1 MIIIYFNLRKNSFY
15 ISMDIETIIL
25 IVLSSFGTALCIFS
39 GICPYLKHREEYI
52 TDKDLTKDL
61 LEEKV

>member
-1 MIIIYFNLRKNSFY
+1 MIIIYYNLRKNSFY

-25 IVLSSFGTALCIFS
+25 IVFSSVGTALCIFS
-39 GICPYLKHREEYI
+39 GIYAYLKHREEYI

-61 LEEKV
+61 LEKV

>member
-1 MIIIYFNLRKNSFY
+1 MIIIYFNLRKNLFY

-25 IVLSSFGTALCIFS
+25 IVFSSFGTALCIFS
-39 GICPYLKHREEYI
+39 GICAYLKHREEYI

-61 LEEKV
+61 LEKV